1 MSRLNLNLPDDIA
14 AVLAQESSKAGCT
27 PEEMAVDLLKRA
39 LAFRRFRSVRK
50 SLLEALGD
58 DAPESDDDIFR
69 RVS

>member
-14 AVLAQESSKAGCT
+14 AVLAHESSKAGCT
-27 PEEMAVDLLKRA
+27 PEGMAVDLLKRA
-39 LAFRRFRSVRK
+39 LAIRRFRSVRK
-50 SLLEALGD
+50 SLLEALGN